1 MQSTEKRGFLQDALQ
16 SHIWDTKI
24 KSANVTRTERLLGY
38 MVGPFG
44 VMLLQSIVNS
54 YFNQYLTDVRG
65 FTASKG
71 LWIATFMVVFPIV
84 SKIIDAI
91 TNVLMAKVL
100 DRTTCRQGKLRPWFI
115 LSLPI
120 IVLSIFMMFSV
131 PNVGVRTQAVWVIVS
146 YNLFY
151 SVGYTMWYMAYEM
164 SAALSTRN
172 VKQRSG
178 NSITGQI
185 TKNIG
190 TGMVSITFPLILQGV
205 CGIIGQNL
213 QIGYLTVMATMCCI
227 AVPLTFIQYFFTRER
242 ITEERRNQFQDDPNK
257 IQTKEERFG
266 VQLRACLKDKYWIMF
281 ILLILIYQILNA
293 LRSVSQVYYAG
304 WVVHG
309 NSYGEYAAI
318 QAKFTMIAM
327 APMGPM
333 LFVVVPLI
341 KKFGRRK
348 LIILGGLMAFA
359 GATAAFFSAGGNTL
373 IIYLGTTLSGI
384 GGMFYMYTMMSYLGD
399 AIDHVEYTQHI
410 RCEGMT
416 AALVGFVHSL
426 SNGIGLGLFN
436 LGLMAFRYE
445 TPKQI
450 GVLQNGVAQ
459 YADQRGMAVTW
470 INFSYQGS
478 IALTG
483 LLFFVLFLFF
493 FNIDKIMPQVTRELE
508 ERKKAECAAM
518 GIDYIPSEE
527 LQRKEL
533 VEQKA
538 EAERNRIAELKA
550 HCEKKGLDFE
560 TENQKYLAKQAR
572 KHDSKRR
579 HRTHNPF

>member
-1 MQSTEKRGFLQDALQ
+1 
-16 SHIWDTKI
+16 
-24 KSANVTRTERLLGY
+24 
-38 MVGPFG
+38 
-44 VMLLQSIVNS
+44 
-54 YFNQYLTDVRG
+54 
-65 FTASKG
+65 
-71 LWIATFMVVFPIV
+71 
-84 SKIIDAI
+84 
-91 TNVLMAKVL
+91 
-100 DRTTCRQGKLRPWFI
+100 
-115 LSLPI
+115 
-120 IVLSIFMMFSV
+120 
-131 PNVGVRTQAVWVIVS
+131 
-146 YNLFY
+146 
-151 SVGYTMWYMAYEM
+151 
-164 SAALSTRN
+164 
-172 VKQRSG
+172 
-178 NSITGQI
+178 
-185 TKNIG
+185 
-190 TGMVSITFPLILQGV
+190 
-205 CGIIGQNL
+205 
-213 QIGYLTVMATMCCI
+213 
-227 AVPLTFIQYFFTRER
+227 
-242 ITEERRNQFQDDPNK
+242 
-257 IQTKEERFG
+257 
-266 VQLRACLKDKYWIMF
+266 MF

-373 IIYLGTTLSGI
+373 IVYLGTTLSGI